1 MRADRAVQLVQL
13 GKAFDRRSGHQQPAQ
28 HSQADHLHRQLCVA
42 GWSQLLTYLL
52 TLVDFK
58 DNCLLSGIS
67 IGSIGFPQSLASIF
81 TLQKCV
87 KKLCQVLSSFT
98 LHF

>member
-28 HSQADHLHRQLCVA
+28 YSQADHLHRQLCVA
-42 GWSQLLTYLL
+42 GWSQLLT
-52 TLVDFK
+52 LVDFK
-58 DNCLLSGIS
+58 DNFLLSGIS

-87 KKLCQVLSSFT
+87 KKLCQVLSSFI

>member
-1 MRADRAVQLVQL
+1 VRADRAVQLVQL

-42 GWSQLLTYLL
+42 GWSQLLTS
-52 TLVDFK
+52 VDFK

-67 IGSIGFPQSLASIF
+67 IGSIGLPQSLASIF

-87 KKLCQVLSSFT
+87 KKLSQVLSSFP
-98 LHF
+98 LFFS

>member
-1 MRADRAVQLVQL
+1 VQLVQL

-67 IGSIGFPQSLASIF
+67 IGSIGFPQSLSPLQVFLLYRNVLKSYAKYYLLLLCIF
-81 TLQKCV
+81 
-87 KKLCQVLSSFT
+87 S
-98 LHF
+98 